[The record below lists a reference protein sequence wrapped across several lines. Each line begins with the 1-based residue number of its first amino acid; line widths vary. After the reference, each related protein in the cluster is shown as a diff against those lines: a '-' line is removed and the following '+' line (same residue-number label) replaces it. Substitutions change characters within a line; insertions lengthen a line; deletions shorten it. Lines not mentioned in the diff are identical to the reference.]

1 VAHGKHMKTASEER
15 TQDFESRMTSA
26 PNIPEKVDS
35 VIVEETAPITFHREK
50 QESCD
55 LPIPIIEIGR
65 KDGVFILKSR
75 ERSKATKNSSEVS
88 RRMVLAAARVP

>member
-1 VAHGKHMKTASEER
+1 
-15 TQDFESRMTSA
+15 
-26 PNIPEKVDS
+26 
-35 VIVEETAPITFHREK
+35 
-50 QESCD
+50 